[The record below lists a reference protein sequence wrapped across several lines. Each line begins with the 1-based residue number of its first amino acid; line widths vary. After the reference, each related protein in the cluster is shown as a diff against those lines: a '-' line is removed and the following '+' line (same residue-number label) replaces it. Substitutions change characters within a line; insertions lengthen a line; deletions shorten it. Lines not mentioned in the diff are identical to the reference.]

1 VTTLN
6 FIIKGRH
13 ILGLSL

>member
-13 ILGLSL
+13 ILGLSR